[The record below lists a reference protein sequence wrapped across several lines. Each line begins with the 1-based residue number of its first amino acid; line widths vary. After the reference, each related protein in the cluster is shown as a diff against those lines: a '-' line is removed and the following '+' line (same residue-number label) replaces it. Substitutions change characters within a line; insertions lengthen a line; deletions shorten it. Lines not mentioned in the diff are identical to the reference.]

1 MSREHPPGADCAAP
15 DDDGPEHHP
24 TGPGQAA
31 QARRRYV
38 ADPAAQ
44 LHPNALGHNSL
55 QAMTSSR
62 PRLHLGSGDSRP
74 PVPRPGS
81 LDLAAL
87 PSRMGNT
94 LRWPDGRV
102 TLINTPNTSEGP
114 TP

>member
-1 MSREHPPGADCAAP
+1 MSRKHHPGTNCAAP
-15 DDDGPEHHP
+15 HDDGAEHHP

-31 QARRRYV
+31 EARRRYV
-38 ADPAAQ
+38 ADASTQ
-44 LHPNALGHNSL
+44 MHPSALTRDSL
-55 QAMTSSR
+55 RAMTSSR
-62 PRLHLGSGDSRP
+62 PRLHLGSGDMRT

-102 TLINTPNTSEGP
+102 TLINTSTTSEGP
-114 TP
+114 TT